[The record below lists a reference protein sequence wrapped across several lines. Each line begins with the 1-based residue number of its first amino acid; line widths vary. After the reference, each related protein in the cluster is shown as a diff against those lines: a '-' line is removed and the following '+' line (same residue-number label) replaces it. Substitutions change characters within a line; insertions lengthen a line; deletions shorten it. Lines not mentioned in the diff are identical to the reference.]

1 MTADGATAASKL
13 ADNPFYVLGVSVD
26 ASRIE
31 VEREAQ
37 KLLGM
42 IELGFEAMATYDT
55 PLGPRARTAELVRA
69 AVAAL
74 RDPYRRLV
82 AELWARHAPQ
92 PQVGARLPEGG
103 ASEAA
108 STAPEAHSGSAT
120 PPTAANES
128 PPRPLPSA
136 GLRRRLGWRP

>member
-1 MTADGATAASKL
+1 MKL
-13 ADNPFYVLGVSVD
+13 AENPFFVLGVTAE

-42 IELGFEAMATYDT
+42 LELGFAEARMYAT
-55 PLGPRARTAELVRA
+55 PLGPRERTAEMVRA

-82 AELWARHAPQ
+82 AELWARHAP
-92 PQVGARLPEGG
+92 PSPERAGAPACEPPEP
-103 ASEAA
+103 AS
-108 STAPEAHSGSAT
+108 P
-120 PPTAANES
+120 
-128 PPRPLPSA
+128 
-136 GLRRRLGWRP
+136 GLRRALGWRP